1 MEEYKN
7 VKKIED
13 YQLEE
18 LHKGVLLISK
28 SDMSLKYV
36 YELEPIWKQYFFD
49 ILAEEAESPYCGAM
63 MISTGNLFKHMK
75 EEYSTRLRIDTK
87 YSLTYIDLID
97 YITFEEWLKIKGNGY
112 GFGINDHGV
121 YLISQN

>member
-28 SDMSLKYV
+28 SDMSLKYT

-49 ILAEEAESPYCGAM
+49 ILAEEAKSPYCGAM
-63 MISTGNLFKHMK
+63 IISTDSLFEHMK
-75 EEYSTRLRIDTK
+75 QEYSTRLRTDTR

-97 YITFEEWLKIKGNGY
+97 YITFEEWVRIKGNGY
-112 GFGINDHGV
+112 GFGVNDHNI
-121 YLISQN
+121 YLVSQN